1 MPQSYVGELESELPE
16 VDAFLGTSDYA
27 KIEDVLAGFGLGQT
41 VKKPK
46 RGLPIVDGEPMA
58 SGSVHVKILQRQLR
72 LFGVAHDRLLQTL
85 NVSVKTST
93 VTLSP
98 GSLLSSTLSS
108 SSTTNLD
115 EAITPKEVTLH
126 FAVLWS

>member
-1 MPQSYVGELESELPE
+1 
-16 VDAFLGTSDYA
+16 
-27 KIEDVLAGFGLGQT
+27 
-41 VKKPK
+41 
-46 RGLPIVDGEPMA
+46 MA

-108 SSTTNLD
+108 SSTMNLD
-115 EAITPKEVTLH
+115 EAIPPKEVTLH
-126 FAVLWS
+126 FAVLWSWVNCGLPLPLLRSLFVTILGT

>member
-1 MPQSYVGELESELPE
+1 MNIYLSVQHKNL
-16 VDAFLGTSDYA
+16 VDNKCVSSVRVTEFKLTPHDGC
-27 KIEDVLAGFGLGQT
+27 DV
-41 VKKPK
+41 PY
-46 RGLPIVDGEPMA
+46 IVDGEPMA

-108 SSTTNLD
+108 SSTMNLD
-115 EAITPKEVTLH
+115 EAIPPKEVTLH